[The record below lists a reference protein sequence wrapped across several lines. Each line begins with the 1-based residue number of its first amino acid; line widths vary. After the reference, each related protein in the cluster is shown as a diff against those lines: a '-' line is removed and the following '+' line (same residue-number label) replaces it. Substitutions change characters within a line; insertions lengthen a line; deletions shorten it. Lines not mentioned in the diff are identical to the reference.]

1 MTRIVK
7 AATPKFKH
15 GWLSED
21 QDSDEEII
29 YIHSIP
35 DDCSISTTS
44 TPTISSTTS
53 DDTVQP
59 LLQQSPRTT
68 PMDSSSS
75 DLDWDSSPEQ
85 YQLLDPSNSKK
96 KPPLDLAPA
105 RTRHNATSDSQ
116 VRRSNAFRHPRLPPP
131 APRKSRIPKPVTP
144 GQVQMDM
151 VNDVSAVLPE
161 VHSRVFT
168 NSNRPRRNSSRPDYR
183 QLHLTGDR
191 AMLQDQEEETR
202 REERPRNH
210 PT

>member
-35 DDCSISTTS
+35 DDCSISTIS

-59 LLQQSPRTT
+59 LLQQSLQTT

-85 YQLLDPSNSKK
+85 YQLLDPMNRTQNHGT
-96 KPPLDLAPA
+96 LIRGVFAPK
-105 RTRHNATSDSQ
+105 Q
-116 VRRSNAFRHPRLPPP
+116 
-131 APRKSRIPKPVTP
+131 RI
-144 GQVQMDM
+144 
-151 VNDVSAVLPE
+151 
-161 VHSRVFT
+161 
-168 NSNRPRRNSSRPDYR
+168 
-183 QLHLTGDR
+183 
-191 AMLQDQEEETR
+191 
-202 REERPRNH
+202 
-210 PT
+210 